1 MRLSGHGREVLVVV
15 RREFGEAARGR
26 SLVVGTAVLL
36 ILLAG
41 YASFY
46 GLFRRGSAPRRVGVA
61 PSAAALVPLLRTASP
76 VPALSFVEVADT
88 AQAQRDVRAG
98 GLSALV
104 TGLPESPQ
112 VLTRRGLDPAA
123 GTAIEAAA
131 REAALSHVLG
141 AAAGQQGRVQQAL
154 DAARPTV
161 VVLDRQTPDQTRR
174 LVIGF
179 AAAFLLYYS
188 LVLFGQSIARGVVEE
203 KSSRVVELLLATVR
217 PWQLL
222 VGKVVG
228 IGAVG
233 LLQILVLGAGGLGA
247 ALLVHA
253 VALPSLPIGALAW
266 TVVWYLLGLGLYAT
280 VFAGAGAL
288 VSRHDELQGV
298 LTPLLMGIALVFFA
312 GVELFLQNPS
322 NAVLRVLS
330 LVPPFSP
337 ILMPSRLAV
346 GVPAWQTALSL
357 ALAAAAIAA
366 VTWLG
371 GILYTNAVLRTG
383 ARVRLR
389 EALRS
394 PP

>member
-98 GLSALV
+98 RLSALV
-104 TGLPESPQ
+104 TG
-112 VLTRRGLDPAA
+112 
-123 GTAIEAAA
+123 
-131 REAALSHVLG
+131 HVLG